1 MTDLSD
7 VERDLLGDILSR
19 LAARYDNVFETS
31 FPYSMGFTKGP
42 QTEKCIPSGIFM
54 PTITRRYCARQ
65 EIPLNEAEL
74 AALYDG
80 LSALE
85 SLLSHLVDVPTP
97 AGPTPLQLRATAL
110 VQIASSPSED
120 FTRATS
126 NRTVPAA
133 K

>member
-31 FPYSMGFTKGP
+31 FPYSMGFHQGP
-42 QTEKCIPSGIFM
+42 TDGKMYPEHIFM

-74 AALYDG
+74 AALDDG

-85 SLLSHLVDVPTP
+85 SLLSRLVYVPTT
-97 AGPTPLQLRATAL
+97 AGPRPLPLRATAL
-110 VQIASSPSED
+110 VQIASSPSEG